1 MMHLVFYDK
10 NKHLTA
16 RIKLQ
21 IDMYIQ
27 HKIQDTGHIY
37 NKVHRKENAEEKMN
51 EHDYYY
57 Y

>member
-1 MMHLVFYDK
+1 MHLVFYDK